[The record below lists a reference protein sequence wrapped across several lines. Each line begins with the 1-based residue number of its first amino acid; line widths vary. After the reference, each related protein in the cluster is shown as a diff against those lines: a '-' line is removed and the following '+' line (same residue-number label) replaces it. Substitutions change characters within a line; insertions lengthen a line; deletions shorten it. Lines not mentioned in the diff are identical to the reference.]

1 MDPQVPYHLPIQAP
15 YAYFVYKGCNRVCYT
30 YKTSFGT
37 TMSLVKYRLHPG
49 LLLWNWNHWPG
60 PEKVIWFL
68 PARKST
74 FLAYSQQQEKLRKF
88 LQKYGLG
95 SSFPLDIIII
105 SANHIINASSL
116 TPVHLPYSRNLPI
129 LLQFCVF
136 WGPSSQRRGYAAM
149 LSQALPK

>member
-1 MDPQVPYHLPIQAP
+1 M
-15 YAYFVYKGCNRVCYT
+15 
-30 YKTSFGT
+30 
-37 TMSLVKYRLHPG
+37 
-49 LLLWNWNHWPG
+49 
-60 PEKVIWFL
+60 IWFL

-136 WGPSSQRRGYAAM
+136 WGPYSQRRCYAAT
-149 LSQALPK
+149 LSRALPDTLQNPTRLQPDTFQTSPRPPPDLTQTQAPHTPSQTIS